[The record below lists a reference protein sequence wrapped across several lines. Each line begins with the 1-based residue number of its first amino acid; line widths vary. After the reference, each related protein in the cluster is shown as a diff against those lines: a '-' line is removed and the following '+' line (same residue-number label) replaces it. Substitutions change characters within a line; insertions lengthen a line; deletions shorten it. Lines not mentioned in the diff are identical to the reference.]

1 MAVPQCD
8 SCGKLLG
15 TKAEAELA
23 ELRGQYLALDYE
35 YSQSAEHIRK
45 LMNHKA
51 ETARRRDEIGERIR
65 QLEAPDA

>member
-23 ELRGQYLALDYE
+23 KLRGQYLALDYE
-35 YSQSAEHIRK
+35 YGHSSVRMRR
-45 LMNHKA
+45 LMEHKA

-65 QLEAPDA
+65 QLEAPDG